1 MHLLQGGDAVHRY
14 IPNSKTDREEML
26 KIIGKNKLDDLFTDI
41 PEEFRLNRDLQ
52 LDPAKTELEVDRL
65 MKSLASKNKNM
76 DELTC
81 FMGAGAYDH
90 FIPTVVNHLA
100 GRSEFFTAY
109 TPYQPEISQGTLQNI
124 FEYQSLICELTG
136 MDVSNASV
144 YDGSHA
150 AAEAAIMSCAAKK
163 RDKFLVSSTV
173 HPDIKQVLKTYFKF
187 RGLELVEVPMK
198 DGETDYLALE
208 SMTDKSVA
216 GVLIQT
222 PNFFGVIE
230 NVAKTSALMKEV
242 KALTVVSVDPI
253 SLAILEPPGKL
264 GADIVIGEGQ
274 ALGNDVA
281 LGGPYFGF
289 MAVTDKLKRKIPGR
303 ICGQSFDED
312 GKRAFVL
319 TLQAREQH
327 IRRFKATSNICTNQ
341 GLMILKAAIY
351 MNTVGKEGLKDV
363 AVQSMQKAH
372 YMQNLLIEKG
382 IAQPAFDKPFFK
394 EFAVKFNKPVEELNK
409 ALLDAGFLGGF
420 DVNSKYPMP
429 KTMLIAVTEK
439 RTKAEIDA
447 FVKTLE
453 VIM

>member
-1 MHLLQGGDAVHRY
+1 MHRY
-14 IPNSKTDREEML
+14 IPNSENDKKDML
-26 KIIGKNKLDDLFTDI
+26 KAIGKSSISDLFTDI
-41 PEEFRLNRDLQ
+41 PEKFRLGRDLE
-52 LDPAKTELEVDRL
+52 LDPSKSELEVDRL
-65 MKSLASKNKNM
+65 LKGLAAKNKNL
-76 DELTC
+76 DKLTC

-90 FIPTVVNHLA
+90 FIPTIVNHLA
-100 GRSEFFTAY
+100 GRSEFYTAY

-150 AAEAAIMSCAAKK
+150 AAEAAIMACAAKK
-163 RDKFLVSSTV
+163 RDKMLISTTV
-173 HPDIKQVLKTYFKF
+173 HPETRQVLKTYFKF
-187 RGLELVEVPMK
+187 RGMELVEVPMK
-198 DGETDYLALE
+198 DGETDYQALE
-208 SMTDKSVA
+208 ALTDKTVA
-216 GVLIQT
+216 GVLIQS

-230 NVAKTSALMKEV
+230 NVKKTSDIMKDS

-253 SLAILEPPGKL
+253 SLAVLEPPGNL

-274 ALGNDVA
+274 ALGNDLA

-289 MAVTDKLKRKIPGR
+289 MAVTQKLMRKVPGR
-303 ICGQSFDED
+303 ICGQSLDED

-327 IRRFKATSNICTNQ
+327 IRREKATSNICTNQ

-363 AVQSMQKAH
+363 ALQSMKKAH
-372 YMQNLLIEKG
+372 YLHKKLIESG
-382 IAQPAFDKPFFK
+382 VGEVVFDKPFFK
-394 EFAVKFNKPVEELNK
+394 EFAVKLKKPVAEVNEK
-409 ALLDAGFLGGF
+409 LLEKGILGGF
-420 DVNSKYPMP
+420 DVNSQYPMS

-439 RTKAEIDA
+439 RTKEELDD
-447 FVKTLE
+447 FVKALE
-453 VIM
+453 VIK

>member
-1 MHLLQGGDAVHRY
+1 VHRY
-14 IPNSKTDREEML
+14 IPNSNEDREEML
-26 KIIGKNKLDDLFTDI
+26 KSIEKNSIDDLFADI
-41 PEEFRLNRDLQ
+41 PETFRLRRDLK
-52 LDPAKTELEVDRL
+52 LEPAKSELEVDRL
-65 MKSLASKNKNM
+65 MKSLALKNKNLN
-76 DELTC
+76 ELTC

-150 AAEAAIMSCAAKK
+150 AAEAAMMSCAAKK
-163 RDKFLVSSTV
+163 REKFLVSSTV
-173 HPDIKQVLKTYFKF
+173 HPEIRQVLKTYFKF
-187 RGLELVEVPMK
+187 RGFEIIEVPMK
-198 DGETDYLALE
+198 DGETDYEVLSSLA
-208 SMTDKSVA
+208 DKSVA
-216 GVLIQT
+216 GVLMQS

-230 NVAKTSALMKEV
+230 NINKVSNTMKES

-253 SLAILEPPGKL
+253 SLAVLEPPGNL

-289 MAVTDKLKRKIPGR
+289 MAVTSKLMRKIPGR
-303 ICGQSFDED
+303 ICGQSLDED

-363 AVQSMQKAH
+363 AIQSMQKAH
-372 YMQNLLIEKG
+372 YMRKQLIDKG
-382 IAQPAFDKPFFK
+382 LAEPAVDKPFFK
-394 EFAVKFNKPVEELNK
+394 EFAVKFKKPVAELNV
-409 ALLDAGFLGGF
+409 ALLEAGFLGGY

-429 KTMLIAVTEK
+429 NTMLIAVTEK

>member
-1 MHLLQGGDAVHRY
+1 MHRY
-14 IPNSKTDREEML
+14 IPNSEKDREDML
-26 KIIGKNKLDDLFTDI
+26 KAIGKEKIDELFTDI
-41 PEEFRLNRDLQ
+41 PEKFRLGRDLN
-52 LDPAKTELEVDRL
+52 LEPTKTELELDRL
-65 MKSLASKNKNM
+65 MKSLASKNKNL

-144 YDGSHA
+144 YDGAHA
-150 AAEAAIMSCAAKK
+150 AAEAAVMTCAAKK
-163 RDKFLVSSTV
+163 RDRLLVSSTV
-173 HPDIKQVLKTYFKF
+173 HPETRQVLKTYFKF
-187 RGLELVEVPMK
+187 RGIELVEVPMK
-198 DGETDYLALE
+198 DGETDYEALTQ
-208 SMTDKSVA
+208 MTDKSVA
-216 GVLIQT
+216 GVLIQS

-230 NVAKTSALMKEV
+230 NIEKVSETIKTV
-242 KALTVVSVDPI
+242 KGLTIVSVDPI
-253 SLAILEPPGKL
+253 SLSVLEPPGKL

-274 ALGNDVA
+274 ALGNDIA

-289 MAVTDKLKRKIPGR
+289 MAVTDKLVRKVPGR
-303 ICGQSFDED
+303 ICGQSLDED

-363 AVQSMQKAH
+363 AIQSMQKAR
-372 YMQNLLIEKG
+372 YLRNLLIEKG
-382 IAQPAFDKPFFK
+382 LAEPVFDKPYFK
-394 EFAVKFNKPVEELNK
+394 EFAMKFNKPVAEINEV
-409 ALLDAGFLGGF
+409 LLEAGFLGGF
-420 DVNSKYPMP
+420 DLDSKYPMP
-429 KTMLIAVTEK
+429 NTMLIAVTEK
-439 RTKAEIDA
+439 RTKAEMDA
-447 FVKTLE
+447 FVKALE
-453 VIM
+453 VIK